1 MKKILA
7 GVLAAASMLTVS
19 ATAFAASNDKTVTKP
34 GEVEYDVA
42 VTAPTVVLNLV
53 MPTKMSAALNPY
65 GAEITVVPATKDA
78 EGNAVA
84 AKTNKIGIVST
95 AYKVENKSEDYGVYL
110 DATAITTITTTDKP
124 NADKTPAWGVVPEA
138 ITAKSGVKN
147 ANLALMANDSADALA
162 GLTKP
167 AAASSEAKSSAQ
179 GALVM
184 DSTVKADSTKGVV
197 AGQTTQ
203 KKFAFVKA
211 QTPKTDTEA
220 AKPGEV
226 YLGFVGV
233 LGSSS
238 TDKEVE
244 WNEDD
249 AITVT
254 LVLKVTAG
262 PKTLA

>member
-7 GVLAAASMLTVS
+7 GVLAAASMLSVS
-19 ATAFAASNDKTVTKP
+19 ATAFASDKNVTKP
-34 GEVEYDVA
+34 GEIEYEVA

-53 MPTKMSAALNPY
+53 MPAKMSAALNPY
-65 GAEITVVPATKDA
+65 GADMVVVPATKDA
-78 EGNAVA
+78 DGNDVA
-84 AKTNKIGIVST
+84 AKTNKIGIVSA

-110 DATAITTITTTDKP
+110 DGTAITTITTTDKP
-124 NADKTPAWGVVPEA
+124 NADKTPAWGVVTEA
-138 ITAKSGVKN
+138 ITAKAGVKN
-147 ANLALMANDSADALA
+147 ANLALMAKDTAADIAS
-162 GLTKP
+162 LTKP
-167 AAASSEAKSSAQ
+167 VAASAEAKSNAQ

-249 AITVT
+249 AITVN

-262 PKTLA
+262 PKTLS